1 MNTTKVNLIKAF
13 TTKDYNLGLI
23 CIVSFSS
30 LIAFDFMPHLSG
42 EKKRLPDKNL
52 AKKRQ
57 NQLRNENLIE
67 WDVRFLNEMMIKI
80 SFRPFICAFI
90 VLRFPF
96 FNVTLN

>member
-13 TTKDYNLGLI
+13 TTRDYNLGLI

-42 EKKRLPDKNL
+42 EEKASTRQKFGKKETESI
-52 AKKRQ
+52 
-57 NQLRNENLIE
+57 RNENLIE
-67 WDVRFLNEMMIKI
+67 WDVRFLNKMMIKI
-80 SFRPFICAFI
+80 SFRTFICAFI